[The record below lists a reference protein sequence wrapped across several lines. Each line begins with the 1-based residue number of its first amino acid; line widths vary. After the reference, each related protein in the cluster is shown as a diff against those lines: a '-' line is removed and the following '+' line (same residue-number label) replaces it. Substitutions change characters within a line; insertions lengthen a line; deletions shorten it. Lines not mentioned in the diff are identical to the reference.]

1 MTDASTTDS
10 PRLEAARAS
19 LSAARAARARGVRP
33 DPEELRSAYLD
44 LLKLCLCDLACA
56 STVSVGRGQDGLV
69 WSRELHGDEVRLRS
83 AGMDWPLT
91 GLTMIGLA
99 RLDDLQTCVES
110 VVRDGVEGDL
120 IEVGAWR
127 GGASILMRAT
137 LDSLDADERTVY
149 VADSFQGFP
158 PGDGAADPRVG
169 DLSTFDFLAVPV
181 DEVRA
186 NFARLGYERG
196 VTFVPGFFEETMPG
210 LTGRRWSLIR
220 LDGDTYAATRLALRC
235 LYPGLSVGG
244 HLVVDDYG
252 SLDECRRAVDE
263 FRAEHGIVEPL
274 EEVDFT
280 GARWRRE
287 SDTPVEWPTHGGAE
301 PHANGRGAA
310 RAVARSEERRVP
322 TIHELNLARENEE
335 LRARLATAEA
345 ELGEL
350 RASPLRAPRRWLRR
364 RLGRLG

>member
-1 MTDASTTDS
+1 MRDASTTDS
-10 PRLEAARAS
+10 PRLAAARAS
-19 LSAARAARARGVRP
+19 LSAARAARARGASP
-33 DPEELRSAYLD
+33 DTEELRGAYLD
-44 LLKLCLCDLACA
+44 LLKLCLCDLASA
-56 STVSVGRGQDGLV
+56 STVSVGRGQDGSV
-69 WSRELHGDEVRLRS
+69 WSRELHGDEVRWRS

-91 GLTMIGLA
+91 GLTMVGLA

-137 LDSLDADERTVY
+137 LDSLGGDDRTVF

-158 PGDGAADPRVG
+158 PGGDFDPELG
-169 DLSTFDFLAVPV
+169 DLSVFDFLAVPV
-181 DEVRA
+181 EEVKE

-196 VTFVPGFFEETMPG
+196 VAFVPGFFQETLPG

-220 LDGDTYAATRLALRC
+220 LDGDTYDATRLALEC

-263 FRAEHGIVEPL
+263 FRAEHGIAEPL
-274 EEVDFT
+274 REVDFT

-287 SDTPVEWPTHGGAE
+287 SDAPLEVPARDGARA
-301 PHANGRGAA
+301 HANGAGAP
-310 RAVARSEERRVP
+310 RAVARSGDGHVP
-322 TIHELNLARENEE
+322 SIHELTLARENEE
-335 LRARLATAEA
+335 LRARLGAADA
-345 ELGEL
+345 ELGQL

-364 RLGRLG
+364 RIGRAG